1 MTTTRRAPA
10 KADNVDAVSPK
21 ETEPLE
27 QPDATPPRR
36 KGGWKVEPN
45 GLWAWVDPEA
55 PPPDTRRRSYTKPT
69 GARAKA
75 IAKNHSKAMKDY
87 HRRRREEELAAGIVK
102 APRIQSSKPNRSK
115 AALARAAAFDRERG
129 KDPDRKMQMRAA
141 AARYREAN
149 REKLRQAA
157 VDRRAGVKAECSV
170 VETIDHLSASHV
182 FALTADLVFVLKLLA
197 EDEDDMKAAPKQPR
211 TTPLIAA
218 SRAHCDCAKLRR
230 CTRRG
235 GGLQCMN
242 LRLPRPL
249 STRLTAR
256 GRYVVRIS
264 KFGISPVA
272 LDDWLSSLGPY
283 GRPPRRP

>member
-1 MTTTRRAPA
+1 MTTTRSTPA
-10 KADNVDAVSPK
+10 KADDADAVSPK
-21 ETEPLE
+21 ETEQLE

-75 IAKNHSKAMKDY
+75 IAKKHSKAMKDY

-115 AALARAAAFDRERG
+115 AALARAAVFDRERA
-129 KDPDRKMQMRAA
+129 KTPERKMQKRAA

-149 REKLRQAA
+149 REKLRRAA
-157 VDRRAGVKAECSV
+157 VDRRAGVKRDRSVEV
-170 VETIDHLSASHV
+170 VEPIEHLSELHA
-182 FALTADLVFVLKLLA
+182 FALTAELVFVLKLLA
-197 EDEDDMKAAPKQPR
+197 EDDMKATPTQPR

-242 LRLPRPL
+242 FRLPRPL
-249 STRLTAR
+249 PARSMAR
-256 GRYVVRIS
+256 GRYRVRIA
-264 KFGISPVA
+264 KFGAGAVA
-272 LDDWLSSLGPY
+272 LDEWLSSLGPY